1 MTVNERGQNAPR
13 ADVLDVR
20 VPAVRRV
27 DRAAD
32 LDKQVRIPRER
43 FQADGLLVVGPSPTF
58 DSDLVERQQRGE
70 VPASVADDDG
80 LADQRIGREI
90 GLDVLGR
97 DVLAVRGDD
106 QVLLAPGDA
115 QVAVIVERAEVAGTQ
130 PAVVV
135 DEGVRCVLVV
145 PITRGRRSRL

>member
-1 MTVNERGQNAPR
+1 MCSTCACRPFVASTARPTSSSRSGS
-13 ADVLDVR
+13 
-20 VPAVRRV
+20 
-27 DRAAD
+27 
-32 LDKQVRIPRER
+32 RER
-43 FQADGLLVVGPSPTF
+43 FQAYGFLVVGPSPTF
-58 DSDLVERQQRGE
+58 DRDLVERQQRGE
-70 VPASVADDDG
+70 VPASVADHDG

-135 DEGVRCVLVV
+135 DESVRCVLVV
-145 PITRGRRSRL
+145 PVTRGRRSRL